1 MNTNDLIK
9 QLELLLQE
17 EITENTS
24 SKLDAIHHQ
33 YYALQKTTV
42 ATANIDKGA
51 TDESEPIEI
60 VPSDEEI
67 KYKQLYTDAKASIE
81 KYVIAKATN
90 ENNNLIAKREIIVQ
104 LKELAESQMDSLG
117 DSFKK
122 FNELK
127 DKWRTIGNVPEKH
140 YIALQRDYRFYNEQ
154 FFYTIKIFKDLQE
167 HDLKKN
173 GILKNEI
180 IEKLQKLSTLENIKE
195 LESGVKSLQNEW
207 DEIGPTIDTEWE
219 KLRDS
224 FKELLNTIY
233 QKIQAHHHAIYESM
247 SKNLELKNELI
258 ERISALDTS
267 NFISPKQWEDAT
279 KLVLSNQEAYKKIG
293 FAKKKENEDSWI
305 KFRELCNSF
314 FDNKKEYYNA
324 LKSKND
330 IGKNAKEFLIK
341 KAEELSKSIEWNIT
355 TPKILALQKEWKEA
369 PSAGHITD
377 NKLWEAFRTHCD
389 FFFNAKKQNYESL
402 IQTEQ
407 ENLSK
412 KLQLITR
419 IQGFSSVGELPK
431 DLAQIQAFKD
441 EWNSIGFVP
450 KAEKDKVTKLYNDA
464 IQDTLKKLN
473 VSEGQLN
480 EIKFNSMVDNIK
492 NNPEASQL
500 AKAEKMK
507 LKEELNKLENSISQ
521 KENNLFFF
529 AKSKNDNSMLDD
541 VKKQLE
547 NEKAQAQI
555 LKDKIKKL
563 VF

>member
-1 MNTNDLIK
+1 
-9 QLELLLQE
+9 
-17 EITENTS
+17 
-24 SKLDAIHHQ
+24 
-33 YYALQKTTV
+33 
-42 ATANIDKGA
+42 
-51 TDESEPIEI
+51 
-60 VPSDEEI
+60 
-67 KYKQLYTDAKASIE
+67 
-81 KYVIAKATN
+81 
-90 ENNNLIAKREIIVQ
+90 
-104 LKELAESQMDSLG
+104 
-117 DSFKK
+117 
-122 FNELK
+122 
-127 DKWRTIGNVPEKH
+127 
-140 YIALQRDYRFYNEQ
+140 
-154 FFYTIKIFKDLQE
+154 
-167 HDLKKN
+167 
-173 GILKNEI
+173 
-180 IEKLQKLSTLENIKE
+180 
-195 LESGVKSLQNEW
+195 
-207 DEIGPTIDTEWE
+207 
-219 KLRDS
+219 
-224 FKELLNTIY
+224 
-233 QKIQAHHHAIYESM
+233 M

-279 KLVLSNQEAYKKIG
+279 KLVLSTQEAYKKIG

-521 KENNLFFF
+521 KENNLLFF
-529 AKSKNDNSMLDD
+529 AKSKNANSMLDD

>member
-279 KLVLSNQEAYKKIG
+279 KLVLSTQDAYKKIG

-521 KENNLFFF
+521 KENNLLFF
-529 AKSKNDNSMLDD
+529 AKSKNANSMLDD

>member
-90 ENNNLIAKREIIVQ
+90 KNNNLIAKREIIVQ

-279 KLVLSNQEAYKKIG
+279 KLVLSTQEAYKKIG

-521 KENNLFFF
+521 KENNLLFF
-529 AKSKNDNSMLDD
+529 AKSKNANSMLDD

>member
-279 KLVLSNQEAYKKIG
+279 KLVLSTQEAYKKIG

-521 KENNLFFF
+521 KENNLLFF
-529 AKSKNDNSMLDD
+529 AKSKNANSMLDD